1 MNYLVQKPGDV
12 DVKTYSLADLR
23 VAVASG
29 EVQLDYEVRHNGEKM
44 TVMEVL
50 KSDSTSYE
58 CYECGKEIS
67 SLATACPSCGA
78 PPQSAIPPPLPM
90 EARPASRAKKLSWG
104 TIALLTGVV
113 LVLVIRGVTQQPNS
127 LSVATSPTPA
137 KAEATTTSSPPVEAA
152 SQSSPSLTT
161 AETPA
166 AEATTTSSLPVEA
179 TSQSSPSP
187 IAVETPYASDLP
199 TATAPPPPTTY
210 QVIGIPQGDYLN
222 VREGAGSDYQVVT
235 TLEPGAG
242 GILLGTK
249 RVANGATTWQEI
261 TVHGQTG
268 WVNAAYIALETQVPT
283 SPTESSTAP

>member
-1 MNYLVQKPGDV
+1 MALI
-12 DVKTYSLADLR
+12 R
-23 VAVASG
+23 
-29 EVQLDYEVRHNGEKM
+29 
-44 TVMEVL
+44 
-50 KSDSTSYE
+50 

-78 PPQSAIPPPLPM
+78 PPRPTIVPPPLPTQ
-90 EARPASRAKKLSWG
+90 ARPASRAKQLSWG

-113 LVLVIRGVTQQPNS
+113 LVLVIRGVTHQPS
-127 LSVATSPTPA
+127 TPSVAASPTPA
-137 KAEATTTSSPPVEAA
+137 TAESATTSSPPVETA
-152 SQSSPSLTT
+152 SQSSPSPTATETQT
-161 AETPA
+161 AESA
-166 AEATTTSSLPVEA
+166 TTSSPPVDTASQSSPNPTATETQTAESATTSSPPVETA
-179 TSQSSPSP
+179 SQSSPSP
-187 IAVETPYASDLP
+187 TAAETPYASDASV
-199 TATAPPPPTTY
+199 TTTPPPRATY
-210 QVIGIPQGDYLN
+210 QVIGIPPGDYLN

-235 TLEPGAG
+235 KLEPGAG